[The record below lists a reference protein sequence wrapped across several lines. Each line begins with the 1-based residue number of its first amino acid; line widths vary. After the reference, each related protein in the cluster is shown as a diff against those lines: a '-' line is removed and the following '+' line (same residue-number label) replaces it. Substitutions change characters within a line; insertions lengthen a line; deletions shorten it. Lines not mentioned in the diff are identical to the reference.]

1 MMAII
6 TDGDDDHDDDKNDN
20 NSIMIRVME
29 IKKKQLYCNEVG
41 YRNKGDIV
49 DNESRDK
56 DYNEM
61 IVFIIMKI
69 VVAAKLFF

>member
-29 IKKKQLYCNEVG
+29 IKKKQLYCNEVAIEI
-41 YRNKGDIV
+41 KGILL
-49 DNESRDK
+49 
-56 DYNEM
+56 
-61 IVFIIMKI
+61 IMKVGI
-69 VVAAKLFF
+69 KITMK